1 MSHSIQPAS
10 ILFPRGFCGQGVF
23 FDVKRLGTGK
33 GSNKGKKRDLAI
45 LFSPSPCVAAGM
57 FTTNQVSAAPV
68 HVCIEHLKGRS
79 LHGIVVNSGNA
90 NACTGEQGFRDA
102 KRMCQEVGKVL
113 SIDEKKILVAS
124 TGRIGLPLPMPQ
136 VRRGIRA
143 ACSTLAQ
150 TREAGDHV

>member
-1 MSHSIQPAS
+1 
-10 ILFPRGFCGQGVF
+10 
-23 FDVKRLGTGK
+23 
-33 GSNKGKKRDLAI
+33 
-45 LFSPSPCVAAGM
+45 M

-68 HVCIEHLKGRS
+68 HICIEHLKGKS

-102 KRMCQEVGKVL
+102 RSMCQQVGKAL

-150 TREAGDHV
+150 TREAGNHVSEAILTSDTHMKQYSAEIMIGGKTRPDRCCSQRRRHDPSGYESGW